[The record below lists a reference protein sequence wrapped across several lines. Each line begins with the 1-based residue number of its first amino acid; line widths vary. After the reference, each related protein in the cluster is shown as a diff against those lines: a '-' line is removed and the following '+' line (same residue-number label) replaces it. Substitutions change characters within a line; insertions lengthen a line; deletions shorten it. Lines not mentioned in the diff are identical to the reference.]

1 MFQGGCKLA
10 VEGVGRFQL
19 GLPPFSIRIE
29 DVGAFGMHEV
39 FDRSPDP
46 VVDGQQL
53 RDDAV
58 RHIISSDPEKKP
70 RHFQRYFFSAATT
83 NNHG

>member
-1 MFQGGCKLA
+1 MFQGGCKLV

-19 GLPPFSIRIE
+19 GLPPFSIGVE

-39 FDRSPDP
+39 FDHLSGA
-46 VVDGQQL
+46 VVNGQQL

-58 RHIISSDPEKKP
+58 RHVVF
-70 RHFQRYFFSAATT
+70 R
-83 NNHG
+83 